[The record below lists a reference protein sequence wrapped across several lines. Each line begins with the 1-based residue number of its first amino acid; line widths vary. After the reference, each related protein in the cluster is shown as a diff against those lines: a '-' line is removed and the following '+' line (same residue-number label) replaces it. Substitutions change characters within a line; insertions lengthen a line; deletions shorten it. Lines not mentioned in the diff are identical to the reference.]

1 MQKVNI
7 ALLIDKDYY
16 AFQPVKESVNL
27 YVHTPLY
34 FVKPWKEIRIY
45 FGRQCCYSGY
55 LYFWETDKKI
65 CTEFGILQITLRFT
79 FALYP
84 FHSYHFI
91 LRAYPVVDATEKL

>member
-65 CTEFGILQITLRFT
+65 CTATRLQESGGRLTLGSSQF
-79 FALYP
+79 
-84 FHSYHFI
+84 
-91 LRAYPVVDATEKL
+91 VG